1 MWSRDESTWHGS
13 GPAMATSFAWISV
26 LAKRADQVV
35 KGREI
40 LKCSWEDTFGSLL
53 LRFGDEMKAE
63 KISHVIS
70 KSKKFIDP
78 CHKVPVDA
86 PVTLCDQFG
95 CNNVCIYLEVDEAAK
110 PTPTRTVASVY

>member
-1 MWSRDESTWHGS
+1 MKAHGMHGS

-26 LAKRADQVV
+26 LVKRADQVV

-63 KISHVIS
+63 KISHVVIS
-70 KSKKFIDP
+70 KSEKFIDP

-86 PVTLCDQFG
+86 PVTMFAYTLRLMKLPSRLQQG
-95 CNNVCIYLEVDEAAK
+95 L
-110 PTPTRTVASVY
+110 

>member
-86 PVTLCDQFG
+86 PVTLCVQFG
-95 CNNVCIYLEVDEAAK
+95 CNNVCIY
-110 PTPTRTVASVY
+110 PRG